1 MYDRNVINEL
11 NQLSKEVFGSTSK
24 WKKMVEKGVPTLMEE
39 DTVKLTVKDGKEE
52 KETVKTPKFYTGKDG
67 NCEIHQ
73 YVLHRYSI
81 PEVREF
87 MLTVK
92 DRQEQVRQAIKK
104 IEEQQ
109 KAHAEAKATAEKA
122 SGSAI

>member
-11 NQLSKEVFGSTSK
+11 NQLSKEVFGTTSK
-24 WKKMVEKGVPTLMEE
+24 WKKMVEKGVLELVEE
-39 DTVKLTVKDGKEE
+39 ETKKLGKDGKEE
-52 KETVKTPKFYTGKDG
+52 GTVKTPKYYTGPSG
-67 NCEIHQ
+67 EAQIAQ
-73 YVLHRYSI
+73 YQLHRYTVS
-81 PEVREF
+81 EVREF

-109 KAHAEAKATAEKA
+109 KAQAEAKATAEKA